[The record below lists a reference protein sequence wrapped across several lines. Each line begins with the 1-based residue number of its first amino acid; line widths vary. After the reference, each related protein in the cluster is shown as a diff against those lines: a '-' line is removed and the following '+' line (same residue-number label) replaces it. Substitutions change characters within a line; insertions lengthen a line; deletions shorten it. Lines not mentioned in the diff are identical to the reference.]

1 MPRLKLLHGFHAI
14 TARLRA
20 FPATV
25 NEVWYDPARQ
35 DARMRAFLHLAASAN
50 ARLIAADASR
60 LNALSGEKRH
70 QGVVA
75 RVTEATRA
83 HSLETLLDT
92 IEGQP
97 LLLALD
103 GVTDPHTLGACL
115 RVADG
120 AGAHAVIAPR
130 RREAGDEVVRIPLAG
145 HVQSLNVSVASG
157 ICLFEAV
164 RQRLKRL

>member
-50 ARLIAADASR
+50 ARL
-60 LNALSGEKRH
+60 L
-70 QGVVA
+70 
-75 RVTEATRA
+75 
-83 HSLETLLDT
+83 
-92 IEGQP
+92 
-97 LLLALD
+97 
-103 GVTDPHTLGACL
+103 
-115 RVADG
+115 G

-130 RREAGDEVVRIPLAG
+130 RRAAGLTAGAAKAASGAAETVPYLTVINLARALRALKNAGIQVIGTADDATTSLFDIQLDGALALVMGAEGAGMRRLTREACDEVVRIPLAG
-145 HVQSLNVSVASG
+145 HVQSLNVSVA
-157 ICLFEAV
+157 
-164 RQRLKRL
+164 

>member
-1 MPRLKLLHGFHAI
+1 MPRLKLLHGFQAI

-25 NEVWYDPARQ
+25 NEVWYDPTRQ

-50 ARLIAADASR
+50 ARLM
-60 LNALSGEKRH
+60 
-70 QGVVA
+70 
-75 RVTEATRA
+75 EATRA

-103 GVTDPHTLGACL
+103 GVTDPHNLGACL

-120 AGAHAVIAPR
+120 AGAH
-130 RREAGDEVVRIPLAG
+130 
-145 HVQSLNVSVASG
+145 
-157 ICLFEAV
+157 
-164 RQRLKRL
+164 